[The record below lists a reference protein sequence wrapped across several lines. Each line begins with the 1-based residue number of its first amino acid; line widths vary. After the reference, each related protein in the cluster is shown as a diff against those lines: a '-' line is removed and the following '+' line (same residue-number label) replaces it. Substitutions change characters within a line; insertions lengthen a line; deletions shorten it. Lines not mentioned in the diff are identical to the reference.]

1 MRSIIATMTLLTRFF
16 SQFLRGFAACAAKL
30 HGASPAFPAAAR
42 RIHCPELTRCLEPT
56 GA

>member
-42 RIHCPELTRCLEPT
+42 RIHSELTRCLEPT